1 MARDYFED
9 ITPPENAAGSHK
21 GPMPERGV
29 HMHQDSDMSHEEMS
43 EEVAQPRGIRSIQP
57 PLRSRS
63 RMGADMRGAPAG
75 TPPRGPRRR
84 GKWLMWGAA
93 ILSLVVV
100 GGFALFAL
108 RPTTVTVIPKS
119 HVVVFDDTSQFIAY
133 PVGSAATGTLTYTV
147 QTIDLED
154 SEVVAAQGT
163 TTKPP
168 AKASG
173 TITVVNS
180 YSAAPVRLIKNT
192 RFQTP
197 EDLVYRTPTE
207 VVIPGKKGTTPGQV
221 DVTVTADATGSEYN
235 VGPVTRFT
243 LPGLKSSPDMY
254 GTVYARSSQS
264 MTAGSSGGT
273 EPAVAPATLSAAIA
287 NIRARLETKA
297 HDAIQS
303 LSTNF
308 ERVFPV
314 MAKITYQDLP
324 STQETGDNVRIH
336 ENVHVTV
343 PVFPAE
349 AFAQAVAA
357 QVSAD
362 AGSVPISLMSGAGF
376 TARIVSDGAVLGT
389 DPLSFAL
396 GGQGQLVWIVDSAA
410 LAEALAGRDGGAF
423 QTIVNGFPGIQE
435 AHARIEPFWKSS
447 FPSNPSDIKIKIESP
462 QSGQ

>member
-9 ITPPENAAGSHK
+9 ITPPESAAGSRK
-21 GPMPERGV
+21 GPMPERDV
-29 HMHQDSDMSHEEMS
+29 HMHQDNDMPHEES
-43 EEVAQPRGIRSIQP
+43 EEVAQVRGIRSIPP

-63 RMGADMRGAPAG
+63 RMSADMRGAPAG

-84 GKWLMWGAA
+84 GKWLMWSVA
-93 ILSLVVV
+93 ILSLVAV

-108 RPTTVTVIPKS
+108 RPTAITVIPKS
-119 HVVVFDDTSQFIAY
+119 HIVVFDDTSQFTAY

-173 TITVVNS
+173 TITVINS

-192 RFQTP
+192 RFETP
-197 EDLVYRTPTE
+197 EGLVYRTPTE

-221 DVTVTADATGSEYN
+221 DVTVAADATGSEYN
-235 VGPVTRFT
+235 IGPVTRFT

-254 GTVYARSSQS
+254 RAVYARSSRS
-264 MTAGSSGGT
+264 MTGGSSGGT

-303 LSTNF
+303 LSTDSV
-308 ERVFPV
+308 RAFP
-314 MAKITYQDLP
+314 ATAQITYQDLP

-336 ENVHVTV
+336 ESVHVTV
-343 PVFPAE
+343 PVFPAD

-362 AGSVPISLMSGAGF
+362 AGSVPISLMPGTGF
-376 TARIVSDGAVLGT
+376 TARILSDGSILGA

-435 AHARIEPFWKSS
+435 AHARIEPFWRSS
-447 FPSNPSDIKIKIESP
+447 FPSNPSDIKISVESP